1 MNQIISLIINILEL
15 SSLFGLVAM
24 GVYITYK
31 ILDFPDLSVD
41 GTYPLGACIVA
52 ALLVKGV
59 NPWVATL
66 CALLGGAIAGF
77 VTAFLHVK
85 VKITNLMSGVL
96 VMMGL
101 YSVNLMIMGKSNT
114 PLFTYNHIFNGDK
127 LYTSLNNIFSFTING
142 NTYNLTRLFIIV
154 VFLVIFKILLDLF
167 MKTKVGF
174 LLFAVG
180 DNEQVVTT
188 LGVNKNNIKII
199 GLMLSNALVALAG
212 GLTAQYNGVADVGLG
227 TGIVVKGLACV
238 IIGSSIFGRFKF
250 IKSTSQAIIGSIL
263 YYTAISIALYFN
275 FNTNLL
281 NLLTAIVIV
290 IALASQND
298 IFGIKK
304 RKLKK
309 AGEC

>member
-1 MNQIISLIINILEL
+1 MDQIISLIINILEL

-41 GTYPLGACIVA
+41 GTYPLGASIVA
-52 ALLVKGV
+52 ALLIKGV

-66 CALLGGAIAGF
+66 CAFLAGAVAGF

-85 VKITNLMSGVL
+85 VKISNLMSGVL

-101 YSVNLMIMGKSNT
+101 YSVNLVIMGKSNT
-114 PLFTYNHIFNGDK
+114 PLFTTTHILNGDK
-127 LYTSLNNIFSFTING
+127 IYLALEKLFTFNIDG
-142 NTYNLTRLFIIV
+142 NTYNLTRFIIV
-154 VFLVIFKILLDLF
+154 LIILILIKVLLDLF
-167 MKTKVGF
+167 MKTKLGF

-180 DNEQVVTT
+180 DNEQMVTT
-188 LGVNKNNIKII
+188 LGVNNDNIKIL
-199 GLMLSNALVALAG
+199 GLMISNALVALAG

-227 TGIVVKGLACV
+227 TGVVVKGLACV
-238 IIGSSIFGRFKF
+238 IIGSSIFSRFKF
-250 IKSTSQAIIGSIL
+250 IKSTSQAIIGSII
-263 YYTAISIALYFN
+263 YYAAISIALKLN
-275 FNTNLL
+275 LNPNLL

-298 IFGIKK
+298 VFGFKK
-304 RKLKK
+304 RKLRKGG
-309 AGEC
+309 AC

>member
-41 GTYPLGACIVA
+41 GTYPLGASIVA

-59 NPWVATL
+59 NPWIATL

-77 VTAFLHVK
+77 ITAFLHVK
-85 VKITNLMSGVL
+85 IKITNLMSGVL

-101 YSVNLMIMGKSNT
+101 YSVNLLIMGKSNT
-114 PLFTYNHIFNGDK
+114 PLFTYKHIFNGDK
-127 LYTSLNNIFSFTING
+127 LYTSLEKIFNFTING
-142 NTYNLTRLFIIV
+142 NTYNLTKLFIIV

-199 GLMLSNALVALAG
+199 GLMLSNALVALSG
-212 GLTAQYNGVADVGLG
+212 GLIAQYNGVADVGLG

-250 IKSTSQAIIGSIL
+250 IKSTSQSIIGAIL

-281 NLLTAIVIV
+281 NLLTAVVIV

-309 AGEC
+309 VGEN